1 MRSDYESLSAGEVA
15 RTGASYK
22 VSGQICLILNGSP
35 LAPLGENAA
44 VSGDCLT
51 PRSARGEPG
60 SQDGRPLRGQPLT
73 AALGIGEGAHGH
85 RATSND

>member
-1 MRSDYESLSAGEVA
+1 MMAPSIKRLRLLPAEAPNKAMEPDAPEREAHGW
-15 RTGASYK
+15 R
-22 VSGQICLILNGSP
+22 SP
-35 LAPLGENAA
+35 LASRGENAA

-73 AALGIGEGAHGH
+73 AALGDVTSRGRH
-85 RATSND
+85 RR